1 MTTIINDNTFTKT
14 IDSDMSDREFQRL
27 SEFIYSECGIKMPP
41 AKKIMLSSRLQKR
54 VRKLQMSSISEYCNY
69 LFSPQG
75 IENEVIHMIDV
86 VTTNKTDF
94 FREPKH
100 FNYLVQKALPGLLSG
115 EVYEIGNKLMV
126 WSAGC
131 STGEEPY
138 TLAIVLKEFAAA
150 YPEYRLDFLILATD
164 ISTRVLQKAKLA
176 VYVDKIVEPIPD
188 ELKSKYL
195 LKGKDKKKGLVRMAP
210 EVRDSVKFRR
220 LNFIDS
226 DFGMREQLDIIFCR
240 NVIIYFD
247 RATQEKLLNRF
258 CSHLNPGGYIFLGHS
273 ESLNGLNVNLIQV
286 APTVYRKP
294 A

>member
-14 IDSDMSDREFQRL
+14 IDTDLSDREFQRL

-41 AKKIMLSSRLQKR
+41 AKKVMLSSRLQKR

-94 FREPKH
+94 FREPNH
-100 FNYLVQKALPGLLSG
+100 FNYLVQKALPALLSG
-115 EVYEIGNKLMV
+115 KMYGIRNKLMV

-138 TLAIVLKEFAAA
+138 TLAIVLKEFTETF
-150 YPEYRLDFLILATD
+150 PEHRLDYLILATD
-164 ISTRVLQKAKLA
+164 ISTTVLQKAKLA
-176 VYVDKIVEPIPD
+176 VYVDEKVEPIPD
-188 ELKSKYL
+188 ELKTKYL
-195 LKGKDKKKGLVRMAP
+195 LKGKNKKKGLVRIAP
-210 EVRDSVKFRR
+210 ELRDAVKFRR
-220 LNFIDS
+220 LNFIDD
-226 DFGMREQLDIIFCR
+226 DFGMREPMDIIFCR

-247 RATQEKLLNRF
+247 RATQEKILNRF
-258 CSHLNPGGYIFLGHS
+258 CRHLNPGGYVFLGHS
-273 ESLNGLNVNLIQV
+273 ESIHGLNVNLVQV

-294 A
+294 L